1 MNPNLEAKFQEKG
14 RKFLLAVQFSCIFII
29 IIACL
34 IKLYVTCYA
43 EAFLAIL
50 FNAYIIKVLFYYF
63 RQIISLLRF

>member
-1 MNPNLEAKFQEKG
+1 MQKGAKDWMNPNLEAKLQEK
-14 RKFLLAVQFSCIFII
+14 RKKIFISSS

-50 FNAYIIKVLFYYF
+50 LNRYIMKVLF
-63 RQIISLLRF
+63 IILDKL